1 MADLDL
7 LDQSISRHPR
17 TRPHDR
23 LLLPCK
29 ECSGSGGVV
38 HVTAV
43 VPHQAA
49 TLYRRRSDRTSSAT
63 SSLNAAGDNSA
74 DRVHRAQDTPVSH
87 RSAGNHAV
95 GLLER
100 FHGELSSSNSS
111 SVWSP
116 LPVTE
121 EGQSSEAT
129 GLLERFLHG
138 RGLGFGGRSSGQI
151 PGGGANSRTDDAPPR
166 LHRRRPV
173 RTTHRRRSQLR
184 LKLPPPMSDQGGDG
198 HRCWTRAEVAP
209 ASPSPAANAGHPRRS
224 LLAQEAEEAHAVAR
238 SPPSCNHRSTAC
250 RTRKPSSS
258 LPNP

>member
-23 LLLPCK
+23 LLLPRK

-43 VPHQAA
+43 VPHQPA

-63 SSLNAAGDNSA
+63 SSLNAASDNSA

-87 RSAGNHAV
+87 RSAGTHAV

-111 SVWSP
+111 SMWSP
-116 LPVTE
+116 LH
-121 EGQSSEAT
+121 Q
-129 GLLERFLHG
+129 L
-138 RGLGFGGRSSGQI
+138 LGFSPPPPHDLSRHGGRPEQ
-151 PGGGANSRTDDAPPR
+151 
-166 LHRRRPV
+166 
-173 RTTHRRRSQLR
+173 
-184 LKLPPPMSDQGGDG
+184 
-198 HRCWTRAEVAP
+198 
-209 ASPSPAANAGHPRRS
+209 
-224 LLAQEAEEAHAVAR
+224 
-238 SPPSCNHRSTAC
+238 
-250 RTRKPSSS
+250 
-258 LPNP
+258 